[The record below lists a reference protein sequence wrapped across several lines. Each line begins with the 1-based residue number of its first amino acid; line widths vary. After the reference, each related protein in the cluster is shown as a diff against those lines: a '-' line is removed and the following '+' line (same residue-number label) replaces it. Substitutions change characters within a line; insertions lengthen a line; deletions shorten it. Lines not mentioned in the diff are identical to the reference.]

1 MKKRKHKLI
10 TLGILFSIATVIIHI
25 INSIITVSSVLK
37 DMLHVYSKNYFDWRF
52 GQVYYSRHGQG
63 SPILLIHD
71 LKPGGSA
78 YEWHKV
84 EKELAQ
90 HHTVYTIDLLGCGR
104 SDKPLITYTN
114 FIYVQL
120 INDFIKKVIGEKTD
134 VIASGFS
141 CSFTVMA
148 CHAESTLYN
157 KIFLVNP
164 TSLYQLSQSPNK
176 RSKIRKWFIEIP
188 IFGTLLYNMLA
199 SKEHITTTFME
210 KYYYNPFHVSS
221 EIVDAYY
228 EAAHREKEGSS
239 KYLFASLT
247 GNYVNLNI
255 AHGLRSV
262 NQSIVILEG
271 EEEPGAKEIIENY
284 VEFNPAIEYTTIRE
298 SKHFPQLENPNEFLR
313 SLKIYM

>member
-10 TLGILFSIATVIIHI
+10 TLGVLFSIATVIIHI
-25 INSIITVSSVLK
+25 INSIISASAVLK

-71 LKPGGSA
+71 LNPGGSA
-78 YEWHKV
+78 YEWHKI

-141 CSFTVMA
+141 CSFTLMA
-148 CHAESTLYN
+148 CQTESTLYH

-164 TSLYQLSQSPNK
+164 TSLYQLSQLPNR
-176 RSKIRKWFIEIP
+176 RSKIRKWVIEIP
-188 IFGTLLYNMLA
+188 IFGTLLYNMLT
-199 SKEHITTTFME
+199 SKENITTAFME

-239 KYLFASLT
+239 KYLFASLS

-255 AHGLRSV
+255 THGLRAI
-262 NQSIVILEG
+262 NQSIIILEG
-271 EEEPGAKEIIENY
+271 EEEPGAKEIVENY
-284 VEFNPAIEYTTIRE
+284 IEFNPAIEYTNISE
-298 SKHFPQLENPNEFLR
+298 SKHFPHLENPNEFLR
-313 SLKIYM
+313 SLNIYI